1 MTSDGSINKN
11 TCMKKNVIITIIIVL
26 VLSVIYSNT
35 SKHVSQFLWKYND
48 SDFSGSYEDVLIF
61 KDGNDVYRYEWP
73 YIYKYDKRICNMVF
87 CIGDRMWV
95 NYQHDS
101 TETKFIE
108 YVGK

>member
-1 MTSDGSINKN
+1 M
-11 TCMKKNVIITIIIVL
+11 
-26 VLSVIYSNT
+26 
-35 SKHVSQFLWKYND
+35 
-48 SDFSGSYEDVLIF
+48 LIF